1 LQSGEKKEK
10 EQRRSPFTLNIGI
23 ILFGAILV
31 YIIICI
37 FIYAT
42 TTHISTCQVTAGPLA
57 RNQTYTAIAVRSET
71 LITANNE
78 GYVNYYALEGRKVR
92 KAGAVYSLS
101 QTPPKTTGETKLSE
115 ESLNGVRSLVA
126 QFANSFD
133 PAHFNDVYAF
143 KYALSGSILN
153 YAGLEGGSSTAM
165 LSGQGTVYQ
174 SPENGVIVYSEDG
187 YENVTEQSVTS
198 ADFDRSSYQ
207 YRNLKTAEKV
217 TAGAPVYKL
226 IDNDT
231 WSILI
236 QLTSSQASRLEGRE
250 SIKVKFLK
258 DDSSMNGELKLLTK
272 SDGIYAMITFSSG
285 MIRFVTER
293 FLDIELVTNS
303 ETGLKIPVSSV
314 VSKDFYLISKK
325 FAVNVE
331 NSSDIGFL
339 KRVTDKDGNTSTE
352 FINAT
357 IYESDE
363 EYYYVD
369 TQEFADGDVLLME
382 NSNQTFTVK
391 DIAQLEG
398 VYCVNKGYAVFR
410 KIEII
415 DQNEEY
421 CIVATGT
428 SYGLSL
434 YDNIVLDSNTVQEDE
449 ILF

>member
-1 LQSGEKKEK
+1 MQSGEKKEK

-331 NSSDIGFL
+331 NS
-339 KRVTDKDGNTSTE
+339 
-352 FINAT
+352 
-357 IYESDE
+357 
-363 EYYYVD
+363 
-369 TQEFADGDVLLME
+369 
-382 NSNQTFTVK
+382 
-391 DIAQLEG
+391 
-398 VYCVNKGYAVFR
+398 
-410 KIEII
+410 
-415 DQNEEY
+415 
-421 CIVATGT
+421 
-428 SYGLSL
+428 
-434 YDNIVLDSNTVQEDE
+434 
-449 ILF
+449 

>member
-1 LQSGEKKEK
+1 MRSGEKHEK
-10 EQRRSPFTLNIGI
+10 ERRRSPFTLNIGI

-57 RNQTYTAIAVRSET
+57 RNQTYTAIAIRNET

-92 KAGAVYSLS
+92 KAGAVYSLN
-101 QTPPKTTGETKLSE
+101 QTPPKTTGQTKLSE
-115 ESLNGVRSLVA
+115 ESLNGVRSLMA

-133 PAHFNDVYAF
+133 PAHFNDVYTF

-153 YAGLEGGSSTAM
+153 YAGLEGGGPAA

-174 SPENGVIVYSEDG
+174 SPENGVVVYSEDG
-187 YENVTEQSVTS
+187 YESVTEQNVTS

-207 YRNLKTAEKV
+207 YKNLKTAEKV

-226 IDNDT
+226 IDSDT

-236 QLTSSQASRLEGRE
+236 QLTSSQASRLEGRDT
-250 SIKVKFLK
+250 IKVKFLK

-272 SDGIYAMITFSSG
+272 SDGIYAMITFSAG

-314 VSKDFYLISKK
+314 VSKDFYMISKK

-339 KRVTDKDGNTSTE
+339 KRVTDKEGNTSTE

-363 EYYYVD
+363 EHYYVD
-369 TQEFADGDVLLME
+369 TQEFADGDILLME
-382 NSNQTFTVK
+382 DSNQTFTVK

-434 YDNIVLDSNTVQEDE
+434 YDNIVLDSRTVQEDE

>member
-1 LQSGEKKEK
+1 MQSGEKKEK
-10 EQRRSPFTLNIGI
+10 EGRRSPFTLNIGI

-57 RNQTYTAIAVRSET
+57 RNQTYTAIAVRDET
-71 LITANNE
+71 LVTANNE

-101 QTPPKTTGETKLSE
+101 QTPPQTTGETKLSE

-133 PAHFNDVYAF
+133 PAHFNDVYTF
-143 KYALSGSILN
+143 KYALSGNILS
-153 YAGLEGGSSTAM
+153 YTLEDGSTPA
-165 LSGQGTVYQ
+165 LSGQGAVYN
-174 SPENGVIVYSEDG
+174 SPENGVVVYSEDG
-187 YENVTEQSVTS
+187 YEHITEENVTA

-207 YRNLKTAEKV
+207 YKNLKTAEKV
-217 TAGAPVYKL
+217 TAGSPVYKL

-236 QLTSSQASRLEGRE
+236 QLTSTQASRLEGRE
-250 SIKVKFLK
+250 TIKVKFLK

-272 SDGIYAMITFSSG
+272 PDGIYAMITFSSG

-339 KRVTDKDGNTSTE
+339 KRVTDKEGNTSTE
-352 FINAT
+352 FINAM
-357 IYESDE
+357 IYESDDKN
-363 EYYYVD
+363 YYVD
-369 TQEFADGDVLLME
+369 TQEFADGDVLLLE
-382 NSNQTFTVK
+382 DSNQTFTVHEV
-391 DIAQLEG
+391 AQLEG

-434 YDNIVLDSNTVQEDE
+434 YDNIVLDSSTVQEDE

>member
-1 LQSGEKKEK
+1 MQSGEKKEK
-10 EQRRSPFTLNIGI
+10 DRRSSPFTLNIGI
-23 ILFGAILV
+23 ILFGAILI
-31 YIIICI
+31 YIIVCI

-57 RNQTYTAIAVRSET
+57 RNQTYTAIAIREET
-71 LITANNE
+71 LVTANNE

-101 QTPPKTTGETKLSE
+101 QTPPRTTGETKLSE
-115 ESLNGVRSLVA
+115 ESLNGVKSLVA

-133 PAHFNDVYAF
+133 PAHFNDVYTF
-143 KYALSGSILN
+143 KYALAGSILN
-153 YAGLEGGSSTAM
+153 YAGLEGGNRTA
-165 LSGQGTVYQ
+165 SGQGAVYQ
-174 SPENGVIVYSEDG
+174 SQENGVVVYAEDG
-187 YENVTEQSVTS
+187 YEDVTEQSVT
-198 ADFDRSSYQ
+198 AEDFDRSSYQ
-207 YRNLKTAEKV
+207 YRNLKTAEKI

-226 IDNDT
+226 IDSDT

-250 SIKVKFLK
+250 TIKVKFLK
-258 DDSSMNGELKLLTK
+258 DESSMNGELKLLTK
-272 SDGIYAMITFSSG
+272 SDGIYAMITFTSG

-314 VSKDFYLISKK
+314 VSKDFYLIPKK

-339 KRVTDKDGNTSTE
+339 KRVTDKEGNISTE

-357 IYESDE
+357 IYENDE
-363 EYYYVD
+363 EHYYVD

-391 DIAQLEG
+391 DITQLEG
-398 VYCVNKGYAVFR
+398 VYCVNRGYAVFR

-434 YDNIVLDSNTVQEDE
+434 YDNIVLDSSTVQEDE